1 MAYFLRIHRSG
12 KSAYTAGFTLIEII
26 VSMTILSIVLVSV
39 FEVYSNIIVLS
50 KRLELSRGLQQNAR
64 TIVETIAKDVRE
76 GGIAFECYTPSS
88 NSPVGCNGGP
98 HPTEYS
104 GSGVT
109 MFIVKGAPSSCAP
122 ASAIDCYIQYFL
134 AKPTATIG
142 EVACTDMDTQTP
154 GLCYLA
160 RRVVWAGSPLGDSTR
175 LSDALM
181 SITQLRFF
189 LSGVSAAGFSGQAD
203 QEGKVTMLF
212 NLSLAPRQGLD
223 SESAER
229 LVIPIQTT
237 ITQKLYQTSN

>member
-1 MAYFLRIHRSG
+1 MRFPLRNRHARDLVH
-12 KSAYTAGFTLIEII
+12 TAGFTLIEVI

-39 FEVYSNIIVLS
+39 FGVYSNIVVMS

-76 GGIAFECYTPSS
+76 GGIAFECYAPSTT
-88 NSPVGCNGGP
+88 SPVGCDSGP
-98 HPTEYS
+98 HPTEYA

-109 MFIVKGAPSSCAP
+109 MFIVKGTPESCAT
-122 ASAIDCYIQYFL
+122 ATDCFIQYFL

-142 EVACTDMDTQTP
+142 EVACTDADAGTP
-154 GLCYLA
+154 GLCYIA
-160 RRVVWAGSPLGDSTR
+160 RRVVSAGSPVGDSTR
-175 LSDALM
+175 LSDALT
-181 SITQLRFF
+181 SVTQLRFF
-189 LSGVSAAGFSGQAD
+189 LSGVSAAGFSSQAD

-223 SESAER
+223 SESADR

-237 ITQKLYQTSN
+237 ITQKLYQTSH